1 MQAMKMFTSGGG
13 SSSGGGGG
21 GGMQTQLISMAMS
34 EASSLFDKQG
44 AAGGNKQDAVN
55 SAAMTVM
62 KLLVQSKFGGGAMG
76 GGNSGGMGSLM
87 GMVRPICVDPCTGLM
102 LCVTGD
108 EVHVKNRHAESVL
121 YGLCRLP
128 ESYPFEPTVLSVVR
142 CTALRSMPHLR
153 MRRVTQGLIRTCRA
167 LWLPRSPT
175 SYSR

>member
-87 GMVRPICVDPCTGLM
+87 GMVRPVCVDLCTGLM
-102 LCVTGD
+102 LRVTGD
-108 EVHVKNRHAESVL
+108 EVHVKNRHTGKCTIWHMPPAGIVSVRNNSPI
-121 YGLCRLP
+121 CRP
-128 ESYPFEPTVLSVVR
+128 MR
-142 CTALRSMPHLR
+142 CAQVHTSLENAACNPRRNPYMP
-153 MRRVTQGLIRTCRA
+153 A
-167 LWLPRSPT
+167 LWLARSLT
-175 SYSR
+175 S